1 MEKTLEFLVERWEDQ
16 RTIKNLM
23 GKYVN
28 SLLLNRQGEIFDAF
42 WSGLPDVCLT
52 FNDGSYVGQDA
63 VAGYFAAVVERNRLS
78 AALLQQRLPEKLGGK
93 TEEEIYGIGPF
104 HVKPLTAPV
113 IEVAEDGETAKGLW
127 FCLGCDAEV
136 TGAGPEASWTW
147 GYFAGDFVYED
158 DDWKIW
164 HLQYL
169 NDVDSLCGQSWGRA
183 VTPYPQLPEFAPLND
198 FKLPAYTVPG
208 TVRAL
213 YTPQRPQL
221 ETPRIPEPYDT
232 FANTFSY
239 GTEVPA

>member
-1 MEKTLEFLVERWEDQ
+1 MEHTVEFLVERWEDQ
-16 RTIKNLM
+16 RTVKNLM

-28 SLLLNRQGEIFDAF
+28 SLLLNRQKEIFSRF
-42 WSGLPDVCLT
+42 WSKRADVCLT
-52 FNDGSYVGQDA
+52 FNDGSYVGPEA
-63 VAGYFAAVVERNRLS
+63 VAGYFAAVVERNKLS
-78 AALLQQRLPEKLGGK
+78 AKLLQQRLPEKLGGK
-93 TEEEIYGIGPF
+93 SEEEIYGIGPF

-136 TGAGPEASWTW
+136 TAAGPEASWTW

-158 DDWKIW
+158 DDWRIW

-183 VTPYPQLPEFAPLND
+183 VTPYPPLPEFAPLGE
-198 FKLPAYTVPG
+198 FTLPAYTVAREF
-208 TVRAL
+208 RAL
-213 YTPQRPQL
+213 YTPQRAHT
-221 ETPRIPEPYDT
+221 EAPRIPEPYDT

-239 GTEVPA
+239 GTEAV

>member
-1 MEKTLEFLVERWEDQ
+1 MENTVEFLVERWEDQ

-28 SLLLNRQGEIFDAF
+28 CLLLNRQGEIFSRF
-42 WSGLPDVCLT
+42 WSKRADVCLT
-52 FNDGSYVGQDA
+52 FNDGSYVGGEA
-63 VAGYFAAVVERNRLS
+63 VSGYFAAIVERNKLS
-78 AALLQQRLPEKLGGK
+78 AKLLQQRLPEKLGGK

-113 IEVAEDGETAKGLW
+113 IEVAADGETAKGLW

-136 TGAGPEASWTW
+136 TEAGPVANWTW

-169 NDVDSLCGQSWGRA
+169 NDVDSLCGQSWGRP
-183 VTPYPQLPEFAPLND
+183 VTPYPELPEFAPLKD
-198 FKLPAYTVPG
+198 FALPPYTVQREI
-208 TVRAL
+208 RAL
-213 YTPQRPQL
+213 YTPQRPAT
-221 ETPRIPEPYDT
+221 EVPRIPEPYNT
-232 FANTFSY
+232 FSETFSY
-239 GTEVPA
+239 GMEAV